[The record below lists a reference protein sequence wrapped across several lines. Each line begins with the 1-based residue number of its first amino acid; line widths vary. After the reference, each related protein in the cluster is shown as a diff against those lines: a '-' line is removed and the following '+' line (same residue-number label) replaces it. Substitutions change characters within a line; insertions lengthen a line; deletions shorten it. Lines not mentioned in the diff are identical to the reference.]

1 MPSFYVHERAA
12 LMLTGTACAQAVA
25 LGSLGPDALYCGAGA
40 LRELG
45 RRLHRERTGEFL
57 GLLAQC
63 CADDAQCRDY
73 ALGFLSH
80 YAVDAAFHP
89 LVYAL
94 SASSGGY
101 GPLRH
106 LAVERALDAW
116 IRDMGGFARSP
127 APDAALPGRAA
138 RRLSRALGLWTGGSA
153 PAAGE
158 LEQAFR
164 RCLSVGSVLGA
175 LGEVSTGVRAEGGVQ
190 LSPSQIQAFAQKGWR
205 DPATN
210 ALRCEGPFD
219 LLASALDTG
228 ERLAAAARGYW
239 QGCITRAEL
248 EAATGN
254 LSYLSGADC
263 RRAL

>member
-1 MPSFYVHERAA
+1 MKGLVCMMLALALAA
-12 LMLTGTACAQAVA
+12 APLCGSAGGWRHITVAEGADLRTDCTGEYAASVT
-25 LGSLGPDALYCGAGA
+25 AGA
-40 LRELG
+40 QLFDVM
-45 RRLHRERTGEFL
+45 T
-57 GLLAQC
+57 
-63 CADDAQCRDY
+63 
-73 ALGFLSH
+73 
-80 YAVDAAFHP
+80 
-89 LVYAL
+89 
-94 SASSGGY
+94 
-101 GPLRH
+101 
-106 LAVERALDAW
+106 
-116 IRDMGGFARSP
+116 
-127 APDAALPGRAA
+127 
-138 RRLSRALGLWTGGSA
+138 
-153 PAAGE
+153 
-158 LEQAFR
+158 
-164 RCLSVGSVLGA
+164 VLGA